1 MGHIENRSPGNQELL
16 PISLEARRDKT
27 ASNEQLHQSSLRIRT
42 SFHNARSSLI
52 RRDNTPEGVQALSGL
67 DSRTSVGGVDATVAR
82 GRGLPQLSALRAGIS
97 GRQSVIQPDAWRKT
111 HVLWPGTIP
120 VPNSVGAQILRE
132 EAPIIRVIRTKINE
146 GHEAERN
153 LTAIRSAILQEL
165 SNANG
170 IGIIRRIQIKNR
182 LRELDTR
189 INELRGKNE
198 EAELKL
204 RTFMDGVASEFAGG
218 DEPFEETE
226 DQETEEGAAEEDRE
240 EDEEDVME
248 GPGMREGRIQPRTG
262 TEAYGRSLG
271 IAVQSGQ
278 TILRG
283 EHQVIHEIEVVLDLG
298 RNLEKNLTSMREV
311 VTKEMEK
318 SRSGRE
324 VIQCK
329 RKIARID
336 DILTQVQTRNDKA
349 ETQFRALVKRILSGE
364 IPSKRR
370 CHVLL
375 HGLLS
380 AYRTSLHGLARNSAG
395 FLRSVVRGVSGAL
408 SHLGA
413 GILDIF
419 KLKFAPFEFAINA
432 ITNRG

>member
-1 MGHIENRSPGNQELL
+1 MLSPRPCLL
-16 PISLEARRDKT
+16 LAVVLVSVVCSLSEARKP
-27 ASNEQLHQSSLRIRT
+27 SLQSHKYDDETDDID
-42 SFHNARSSLI
+42 F
-52 RRDNTPEGVQALSGL
+52 
-67 DSRTSVGGVDATVAR
+67 
-82 GRGLPQLSALRAGIS
+82 
-97 GRQSVIQPDAWRKT
+97 
-111 HVLWPGTIP
+111 
-120 VPNSVGAQILRE
+120 
-132 EAPIIRVIRTKINE
+132 
-146 GHEAERN
+146 
-153 LTAIRSAILQEL
+153 
-165 SNANG
+165 
-170 IGIIRRIQIKNR
+170 
-182 LRELDTR
+182 
-189 INELRGKNE
+189 GK
-198 EAELKL
+198 
-204 RTFMDGVASEFAGG
+204 EFAGG
-218 DEPFEETE
+218 DERFEETE
-226 DQETEEGAAEEDRE
+226 DQETEEGETEEDGEEEE
-240 EDEEDVME
+240 EDGVEE
-248 GPGMREGRIQPRTG
+248 PGMREGRIQPRTG
-262 TEAYGRSLG
+262 GIAYGRSPG

-298 RNLEKNLTSMREV
+298 RNLEKNLSSMREV

-336 DILTQVQTRNDKA
+336 DILTQVQTRNDKT
-349 ETQFRALVKRILSGE
+349 ETQFRELVKRILSGE
-364 IPSKRR
+364 IRSKRR

-380 AYRTSLHGLARNSAG
+380 GYRTSLHGLVRNSAG

-432 ITNRG
+432 ITNRGQSWTASDDIRFGN